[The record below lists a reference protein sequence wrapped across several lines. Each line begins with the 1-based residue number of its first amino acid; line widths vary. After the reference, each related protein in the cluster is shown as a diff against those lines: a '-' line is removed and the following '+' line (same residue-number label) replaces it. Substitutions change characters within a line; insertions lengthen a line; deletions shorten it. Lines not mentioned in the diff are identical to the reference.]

1 METHYNINIDD
12 LLERPLWLLSGR
24 EYCALM
30 RHVLSPESTPTNGS
44 GATRQAIGMQ
54 HLAKALGCSASLLY
68 GIRHEVDFGP
78 GIVSHI
84 GRREVF
90 DVETIRALADGYM
103 TRMRKD
109 RRSEKA

>member
-1 METHYNINIDD
+1 MKTDDNNIND
-12 LLERPLWLLSGR
+12 LLGRPLWQLSGR

-30 RHVLSPESTPTNGS
+30 RYVLSPESTLSNGS
-44 GATRQAIGMQ
+44 GSPSQAIGMQ

-68 GIRHEVDFGP
+68 GIRHKVDFGP

-103 TRMRKD
+103 TRMRKE
-109 RRSEKA
+109 RRREKA